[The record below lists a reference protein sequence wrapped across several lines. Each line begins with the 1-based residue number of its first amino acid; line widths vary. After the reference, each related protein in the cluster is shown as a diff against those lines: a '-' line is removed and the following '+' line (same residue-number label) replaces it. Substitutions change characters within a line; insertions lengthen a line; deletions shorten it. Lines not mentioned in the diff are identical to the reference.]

1 MDLMFAKWAFN
12 NVPHPPK
19 RRYEAQRHPG
29 RYRRH
34 REYTQLTT
42 ISFLY
47 FREARGT
54 HDAGGD
60 GRVGLVSRRM
70 RLPKGNPKP
79 KLLHLRAVLLGSS
92 LTVWRPSGFPLQAG
106 KSQLW
111 KFRLYKNAQMACA
124 QTHASYWRHSHTAE
138 CHSTT
143 LLP

>member
-70 RLPKGNPKP
+70 RLPKGDPKP

-92 LTVWRPSGFPLQAG
+92 
-106 KSQLW
+106 
-111 KFRLYKNAQMACA
+111 
-124 QTHASYWRHSHTAE
+124 
-138 CHSTT
+138 
-143 LLP
+143 